1 LRRPASRL
9 LWLKIFL
16 YQRRKRKSRVR
27 KTLEDGTGRR
37 WREEEESS
45 VRKLLER
52 GYDAVWRSVAEWSK
66 QQQLCYVASR
76 KKKRE
81 KSEEKEKKEKWPVG
95 PRKWAS

>member
-1 LRRPASRL
+1 MTIVEAAGITSALG
-9 LWLKIFL
+9 
-16 YQRRKRKSRVR
+16 RKRKSRVR

-45 VRKLLER
+45 IRKLLKR

-95 PRKWAS
+95 PRK